1 MALNIPEM
9 IDLRDEME
17 EEIEF
22 EKISALQTK
31 TTAIFHRL
39 LSGKPIHQIESE
51 AENED

>member
-1 MALNIPEM
+1 
-9 IDLRDEME
+9 ME

-39 LSGKPIHQIESE
+39 QVANQFTKLNQRLKMKIEVH
-51 AENED
+51 